1 MRSILLVSAAL
12 LAGACVPQPVPK
24 DFVVVE
30 TFKED
35 ATAGAQ
41 PAADRYCS
49 QFGRMALAA
58 DRQGNYIG
66 FQCVEPANSLVA
78 QTPIPPMWD

>member
-12 LAGACVPQPVPK
+12 LAGACVPQPAK

-30 TFKED
+30 TFNES
-35 ATAGAQ
+35 AAGAQ
-41 PAADRYCS
+41 AAADRYCG

-58 DRQGNYIG
+58 SRQWHYIG
-66 FQCVEPANSLVA
+66 FQCVDPANSLVA
-78 QTPIPPMWD
+78 QTPIPPIWD

>member
-12 LAGACVPQPVPK
+12 LAGACVPQPTPK

-30 TFKED
+30 VFNEG
-35 ATAGAQ
+35 AAGAQ
-41 PAADRYCS
+41 TAADRYCG

-58 DRQGNYIG
+58 SRQVNYIG

-78 QTPIPPMWD
+78 QTPIPPIWD